1 MVTFETTAMTTEEGS
16 WGAAVLSDPL
26 FQSGTR
32 SVHFQKNIT
41 QTEAAKRSTLYIF
54 SSFNF
59 YLFFSSYFV

>member
-16 WGAAVLSDPL
+16 WGTTVLSDPL

-59 YLFFSSYFV
+59 YLFFSSFV